1 MITRYEQI
9 VGFLTLTGVGTGI
22 ILSRFVMA
30 STTYY
35 IEINFSLTQQVYGA
49 MFLVCAVPIA
59 LRIVSRPAYIA
70 CLSPFGLYT
79 IANARYVYVAGL
91 ASVVPYI
98 CLMLFIALNWYAILD
113 MLRFLRSLWRNRNPP
128 FPTRPQS

>member
-9 VGFLTLTGVGTGI
+9 MGWFTLTGVGAAI
-22 ILSRFVMA
+22 ILSHFVMA

-35 IEINFSLTQQVYGA
+35 IEINFGLSQYLYGA
-49 MFLVCAVPIA
+49 FFFICALIIGIGK
-59 LRIVSRPAYIA
+59 LSRPAYFL

-79 IANARYVYVAGL
+79 IANARYIYAAGL

-98 CLMLFIALNWYAILD
+98 CLALFIALSWYVIQD
-113 MLRFLRSLWRNRNPP
+113 VVYYLRLQWRKHLTLPQTKQLR
-128 FPTRPQS
+128 